1 MEDLDLLSIAEAR
14 SLLASASSAAPILAS
29 LSQQAIDS
37 ILDAMQAAAVPRAGE
52 WARLAREETGFGNVA
67 DKTAKN
73 LFAAVDVHRFIRPMK
88 TVGILS
94 EDHERRLFEIAAPA
108 GIIAAIVPSTNP
120 TSTAINKI
128 FIALKA
134 ACPIVVSPHPNA
146 RRCVVEV
153 CRVLS
158 EAAAGAGAPA
168 GSIGCMTH
176 VALEGTR
183 ELMRHP
189 RTAIILATGGTGLV
203 RAAYSSGKPAY
214 GVGPGN
220 VPAYVDRS
228 ADLSKAARDIVAGKT
243 FDNGVLCSAENA
255 VVADAPIAGAL
266 EAAMT
271 AEGCR
276 FLDPAET
283 EALSR
288 LAVTPAGALNTQIV
302 GRDAVA
308 IAGMAGIAVPE
319 STRCLVAKLDEVGPS
334 APLSREKLSPILA
347 FYVDDGWEAACAR
360 CLDILAYGGMGHT
373 MSIHA
378 SDREVIMRFAM
389 TKPVFRIVV
398 NSPAAIGAVGITT
411 GVDPSM
417 TLGCGALGGN
427 ITSDNITPRHLVNVK
442 RLAFE
447 TRPHRPD
454 RPVREAAAGAPQ
466 EVRGARPPAPPSAPP
481 PAPASTRS
489 NPAAGEP
496 VSRSSNDARSAGA
509 EASLRTRIESA
520 LERRGLL
527 VQPPAVLQPPA
538 ANAVSAAAPPSTS
551 QAPAPA
557 SSANTSPAPF
567 VSEADVRRAVQESRK
582 IVVSSRTIIT
592 PSARDLGSAHRVF
605 IEI

>member
-14 SLLASASSAAPILAS
+14 SLLASASSAAPVLAS

-37 ILDAMQAAAVPRAGE
+37 ILDAMHQAAVPRAEE
-52 WARLAREETGFGNVA
+52 WARLAHEETGFGNVA

-88 TVGILS
+88 TVGILK

-120 TSTAINKI
+120 TSTAVNKI
-128 FIALKA
+128 FISLKA

-146 RRCVVEV
+146 RRCVIEV

-158 EAAAGAGAPA
+158 EAASAAGAPP

-255 VVADAPIAGAL
+255 VVADAPIAAAL

-276 FLDPAET
+276 FLDARET

-288 LAVTPAGALNTQIV
+288 LAVTPAGALNTGIV
-302 GRDAVA
+302 GRDAVV
-308 IAGMAGIAVPE
+308 IAGMAGIAVPKT
-319 STRCLVAKLDEVGPS
+319 TRCLVAKLDAVGPKT
-334 APLSREKLSPILA
+334 PLSREKLSPILA
-347 FYVDDGWEAACAR
+347 FYVEDGWEAACAR
-360 CLDILAYGGMGHT
+360 CLEILAYGGMGHT

-398 NSPAAIGAVGITT
+398 NSLAAIGAVGITT

-447 TRPHRPD
+447 TRPHTPRWVSGGASTGTS
-454 RPVREAAAGAPQ
+454 PVSSGVQPAGGSQPAAAAFRAGASPVEAA
-466 EVRGARPPAPPSAPP
+466 STS
-481 PAPASTRS
+481 PAS
-489 NPAAGEP
+489 
-496 VSRSSNDARSAGA
+496 RSAGP
-509 EASLRTRIESA
+509 EASLRSKIESA

-527 VQPPAVLQPPA
+527 HGSA
-538 ANAVSAAAPPSTS
+538 ADRGTAGGGAAAPEPPTTNR
-551 QAPAPA
+551 
-557 SSANTSPAPF
+557 SASPAPSAVPTPTAF
-567 VSEADVRRAVQESRK
+567 VSEADVRRAMKESRK
-582 IVVSSRTIIT
+582 IVVPPRTIIT

-605 IEI
+605 VET